1 MGPHNRFFSMS
12 RILLFCIALI
22 SLGTYGQI
30 AKPMNYSR
38 FDERR
43 AHFGFMLGANSADFS
58 LYQNADAFTQFGV
71 KSVTT
76 KPQAGGQ
83 LGIVSTLRLG
93 SPTTRLRFLPSLSFQ
108 ERLITYTYI
117 SIKNPQRDSIVD
129 QRVASTNLDFPLM
142 FQYRTLRFN
151 NFASYILV
159 GGSYSLDLQSQEKK
173 SQDLN
178 KPFVKIKRDD
188 VQAQAGLGFE
198 FFAPY
203 FKFGIELKYSQGL
216 INSFIQDN
224 TSVSKPIDFLYNRVW
239 VVSFIFEG

>member
-1 MGPHNRFFSMS
+1 MKKWYFLLL
-12 RILLFCIALI
+12 LLFSVI
-22 SLGTYGQI
+22 TYGQI
-30 AKPMNYSR
+30 EKPKNYSR

-58 LYQNADAFTQFGV
+58 MYQNVNAFSQFGV

-76 KPQAGGQ
+76 TPQAGGQ

-108 ERLITYTYI
+108 ERLITYTYV
-117 SIKNPQRDSIVD
+117 SIKNPQRDSLVD

-142 FQYRTLRFN
+142 FQYRTLRHN
-151 NFASYILV
+151 NFASYVLV
-159 GGSYSLDLQSQEKK
+159 GGCYSLDLQSQESK

-178 KPFVKIKRDD
+178 NPFVKIKRDD
-188 VQAQAGLGFE
+188 FQAQAGLGFE

-203 FKFGIELKYSQGL
+203 FKFGIEIKYSQGL

-224 TSVSKPIDFLYNRVW
+224 TTVSKPIDFLYNRVW